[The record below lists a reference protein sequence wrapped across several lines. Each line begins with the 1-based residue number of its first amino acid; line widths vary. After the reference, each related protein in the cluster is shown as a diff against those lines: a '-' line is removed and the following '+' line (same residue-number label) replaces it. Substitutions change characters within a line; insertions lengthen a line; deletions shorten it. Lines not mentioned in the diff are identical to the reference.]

1 MNPIQL
7 PQTLHISDNQ
17 YLDAIEEGK
26 TLWVFLSAP

>member
-1 MNPIQL
+1 MNMNPIQL

-26 TLWVFLSAP
+26 TL